1 MKKKLYLIKVVFLT
15 FKSILKKKPR
25 KTYELKIAKMHLY
38 FILNQN
44 RQVCTL
50 EDPPPFRQ
58 NQTKKK
64 KREERKKDKLPEQ
77 KAALT

>member
-38 FILNQN
+38 LNQN

-50 EDPPPFRQ
+50 EDPPPFPPKPR
-58 NQTKKK
+58 TKKK
-64 KREERKKDKLPEQ
+64 KKEKKGKKTNSQNKKLR
-77 KAALT
+77 